1 MTVSRNMYNLKAIII
16 GSGMAGLAAGI
27 AMRQAGYEV
36 EIYEKTSKL
45 RPAGAGI
52 SLWSNGI
59 KILNKLG
66 LGKEVAAIGGEMNRM
81 EYRNHEG
88 EILNHV
94 NLMPLVE
101 RVGQRPYPVSRTDLQ
116 QMMLTAFGEADV
128 RMGMRC
134 VEVKQDADSATAIF
148 EDGTTATGDLVV
160 GADGIH
166 SVVREYLNGGKVEP
180 RYAGY
185 VNWNGIVEASPDLS
199 ESDVWVIYVGEGKR
213 ASMMPIGGN
222 RFYFFFG
229 CPKPK
234 GTQVEPKN
242 IRAELQETF
251 TDWAQPVQNLIEKLD
266 PEEVNRLEI
275 SDIDPLPHL
284 VNGRIA
290 LVGDS
295 AHATTPTLGQGGCQ
309 AMEDAEVL
317 CRYLVTTNIS
327 IEDALKRYEIER
339 KERVAQLVLK
349 ARKRTDT
356 IYNKEPDLTQEW
368 YRQLKREEE
377 KDVTDA
383 IAKIIL
389 GGPLH

>member
-1 MTVSRNMYNLKAIII
+1 MYNLKAIVI
-16 GSGMAGLAAGI
+16 GAGMAGLAAGI

-66 LGKEVAAIGGEMNRM
+66 LGKEIAAIGGEMNRM
-81 EYRNHEG
+81 EYLTHKG
-88 EILNHV
+88 ESLNDI
-94 NLMPLVE
+94 NLLPLME
-101 RVGQRPYPVSRTDLQ
+101 QVGQRPYPVSRTDLQ

-128 RMGMRC
+128 KMGMRC

-148 EDGTTATGDLVV
+148 EDGTTATGDVV
-160 GADGIH
+160 IGADGIH
-166 SVVREYLNGGKVEP
+166 SVVRSYLAGGKIES

-185 VNWNGIVEASPDLS
+185 VNWNGLVDASPDLA
-199 ESDVWVIYVGEGKR
+199 EKDVWVIYVGEGKR
-213 ASMMPIGGN
+213 ASMMPVGGD
-222 RFYFFFG
+222 RFYYFMG
-229 CPKPK
+229 CPKPQ
-234 GTQVEPKN
+234 GTKVSPEE
-242 IRAELQETF
+242 IRAELKETF
-251 TDWAQPVQNLIEKLD
+251 AGWAQPVQNLIDKLD
-266 PEEVNRLEI
+266 PQQTNRLEI

-284 VNGRIA
+284 VQGRIA

-317 CRYLVTTNIS
+317 CRYLITTNIS
-327 IEDALKRYEIER
+327 IEDALKRYEKER
-339 KERVAQLVLK
+339 KERVAKLTLK

-356 IYNKEPDLTQEW
+356 IYNKEPDLTQQW
-368 YRQLKREEE
+368 YKQLKGENPQ
-377 KDVTDA
+377 DVTGA

>member
-1 MTVSRNMYNLKAIII
+1 MYGLKTIII
-16 GSGMAGLAAGI
+16 GSGMAGLTAGI
-27 AMRQAGYEV
+27 SLRQAGYEV

-59 KILNKLG
+59 KVLNKIG
-66 LGKEVAAIGGEMNRM
+66 LGREVAAIGGQMNRM
-81 EYRNHEG
+81 EYRNHHG
-88 EILNHV
+88 EVLNDI
-94 NLMPLVE
+94 NLIPLVE
-101 RVGQRPYPVSRTDLQ
+101 KVGQRPYPVSRTDLQ
-116 QMMLTAFGEADV
+116 NMMLDAFGKEDV
-128 RMGMRC
+128 RLGMRC
-134 VEVKQDADSATAIF
+134 VSVEQDENSATAIF
-148 EDGTTATGDLVV
+148 EDGTTATGDVLI

-166 SVVREYLNGGKVEP
+166 SVVRNYVGGEKVEP
-180 RYAGY
+180 RYADY
-185 VNWNGIVEASPDLS
+185 VNWNGLVEASPDLA
-199 ESDVWVIYVGEGKR
+199 ESDVWVIYVGDGKR
-213 ASMMPIGGN
+213 ASMMPVGDN

-234 GTQVEPKN
+234 GTKVEPKD
-242 IRAELQETF
+242 IRAELAETF
-251 TDWAQPVQNLIEKLD
+251 AGWAQPVQNLIQKLD
-266 PEEVNRLEI
+266 PEQVNRLEI
-275 SDIDPLPHL
+275 SDIDPLDHL
-284 VNGRIA
+284 VKGRIA

-327 IEDALKRYEIER
+327 VEDALKRYEAER

-356 IYNKEPDLTQEW
+356 IYNKVPEKTQEW
-368 YRQLKREEE
+368 YEQLKQEEP

-383 IAKIIL
+383 ISKIIL
-389 GGPLH
+389 GGPFH

>member
-1 MTVSRNMYNLKAIII
+1 MYDLKVIII

-27 AMRQAGYEV
+27 AMRQVGYEV
-36 EIYEKTSKL
+36 EIYEKTRKL

-59 KILNKLG
+59 KVLNKLG

-81 EYRNHEG
+81 EYRNHQG
-88 EILNHV
+88 EILNNV

-101 RVGQRPYPVSRTDLQ
+101 QVGQRPYPVSRTDLQ

-134 VEVKQDADSATAIF
+134 VEVKQDAESATAIF
-148 EDGTTATGDLVV
+148 EDGSTATGDVIV
-160 GADGIH
+160 GADGIR

-185 VNWNGIVEASPDLS
+185 VNWNGIVEASPDLA

-222 RFYFFFG
+222 RFYFFMG

-234 GTQVEPKN
+234 GTKVEPKD
-242 IRAELQETF
+242 IRAELKSTF
-251 TDWAQPVQNLIEKLD
+251 EGWAQPVQNLITKLD
-266 PEEVNRLEI
+266 PEQVNRLEI

-284 VNGRIA
+284 VKGRIA

-317 CRYLVTTNIS
+317 CRYLITTNIGV
-327 IEDALKRYEIER
+327 EDALKRYETER

-356 IYNKEPDLTQEW
+356 IYNKEPDLTQQW
-368 YRQLKREEE
+368 YEQLKQETE

-389 GGPLH
+389 DGPLH

>member
-1 MTVSRNMYNLKAIII
+1 MYGLKAIII

-27 AMRQAGYEV
+27 AMRQVGYEV
-36 EIYEKTSKL
+36 EIYEKTRKL

-59 KILNKLG
+59 KVLNKLG

-81 EYRNHEG
+81 EYRNHHG
-88 EILNHV
+88 EVLNHV

-101 RVGQRPYPVSRTDLQ
+101 QVGQRPYPVSRTDLQ
-116 QMMLTAFGEADV
+116 EMMLTAFGEQDV
-128 RMGMRC
+128 QMGMRC

-148 EDGTTATGDLVV
+148 EDGSIATGDVII

-166 SVVREYLNGGKVEP
+166 SVVREYLGGGKVEP

-185 VNWNGIVEASPDLS
+185 VNWNGIVEASPDLA

-222 RFYFFFG
+222 RFYFFMG

-234 GTQVEPKN
+234 GTKVEPKD
-242 IRAELQETF
+242 IRAELKETF
-251 TDWAQPVQNLIEKLD
+251 TGWAQPVQNLIEKLD

-284 VNGRIA
+284 VKGRIA

-317 CRYLVTTNIS
+317 CCYLVTTNIS
-327 IEDALKRYEIER
+327 VEDALKRYEAER

-356 IYNKEPDLTQEW
+356 IYNKEPDLTQQW
-368 YRQLKREEE
+368 YEQLKQEEE

>member
-1 MTVSRNMYNLKAIII
+1 MYGLKVIII

-27 AMRQAGYEV
+27 AMRQMGYKV
-36 EIYEKTSKL
+36 EIYEKTRKL

-59 KILNKLG
+59 KVLNKLG

-81 EYRNHEG
+81 EYRNHQG
-88 EILNHV
+88 EILNNV
-94 NLMPLVE
+94 NLMPLIE
-101 RVGQRPYPVSRTDLQ
+101 QVGQRPYPVSRTDLQ

-134 VEVKQDADSATAIF
+134 VEVKQDAESATAIF
-148 EDGTTATGDLVV
+148 EDGSTATGDVIV
-160 GADGIH
+160 GADGIR

-185 VNWNGIVEASPDLS
+185 VNWNGIVEASPDLA

-222 RFYFFFG
+222 RFYFFMG

-234 GTQVEPKN
+234 GTKVEPKD
-242 IRAELQETF
+242 IRAELKSTF
-251 TDWAQPVQNLIEKLD
+251 EGWAQPVQNLIAKLD
-266 PEEVNRLEI
+266 PEQVNRLEI

-284 VNGRIA
+284 VKGRIA

-317 CRYLVTTNIS
+317 CRYLITTNIS
-327 IEDALKRYEIER
+327 VEDALKRYETER

-356 IYNKEPDLTQEW
+356 IYNKEPDLTQQW
-368 YRQLKREEE
+368 YEQLKQEAE

>member
-1 MTVSRNMYNLKAIII
+1 MYGLKAIII

-27 AMRQAGYEV
+27 SMRQAGYDV
-36 EIYEKTSKL
+36 EIYEKTRKL

-59 KILNKLG
+59 KVLNKLG
-66 LGKEVAAIGGEMNRM
+66 LGEKVAAIGGQMNRM
-81 EYRNHEG
+81 EYRSDRG
-88 EILNHV
+88 EILNDI
-94 NLMPLVE
+94 NLIPLME
-101 RVGQRPYPVSRTDLQ
+101 QVGERPYPVSRTDLQ
-116 QMMLTAFGEADV
+116 QMMLEAFGESDV

-134 VEVKQDADSATAIF
+134 VEVKQDAETATAIF
-148 EDGTTATGDLVV
+148 EDGSSATGDLVI

-166 SVVREYLNGGKVEP
+166 SVVRSYLTDNKVES

-185 VNWNGIVEASPDLS
+185 VNWNGLVEASSDLA
-199 ESDVWVIYVGEGKR
+199 ESDVWVIYVGQGKR
-213 ASMMPIGGN
+213 ASMMPVGGN

-229 CPKPK
+229 CRRPQ
-234 GTQVEPKN
+234 GTKVEAKD

-251 TDWAQPVQNLIEKLD
+251 AGWAQPVQNLIAKID
-266 PEEVNRLEI
+266 PEQVNRLEI
-275 SDIDPLPHL
+275 SDIDPLSHL
-284 VNGRIA
+284 VKGRIA

-317 CRYLVTTNIS
+317 CRYLITTNIS
-327 IEDALKRYEIER
+327 VEDALQRYERER
-339 KERVAQLVLK
+339 KERVKQLVLK

-368 YRQLKREEE
+368 YEQLKQEEE

>member
-1 MTVSRNMYNLKAIII
+1 MYDLKAIII

-27 AMRQAGYEV
+27 AMRQAGYEI
-36 EIYEKTSKL
+36 EIYEKTTKL

-59 KILNKLG
+59 KVLNKLG

-81 EYRNHEG
+81 EYRNDRG
-88 EILNHV
+88 EVLNHV

-101 RVGQRPYPVSRTDLQ
+101 QVGQRPYPVSRTDLQ
-116 QMMLTAFGEADV
+116 QMMLTAFGEADIN
-128 RMGMRC
+128 MGMRC
-134 VEVKQDADSATAIF
+134 VEVKQDANSATAIF
-148 EDGTTATGDLVV
+148 EDGTTATGDVII

-166 SVVREYLNGGKVEP
+166 SVVREYLGGGKVEP

-185 VNWNGIVEASPDLS
+185 VNWNGIVQASPDLG
-199 ESDVWVIYVGEGKR
+199 ESDVWVIYVGKGKR

-222 RFYFFFG
+222 RFYFFMG

-234 GTQVEPKN
+234 GTKVEPQD
-242 IRAELQETF
+242 IRAELKETF
-251 TDWAQPVQNLIEKLD
+251 TGWAQPVQNLIEKLD
-266 PEEVNRLEI
+266 PEKVNRLEI
-275 SDIDPLPHL
+275 SDIDPLPYL
-284 VNGRIA
+284 VKGRIA
-290 LVGDS
+290 LIGDS

-317 CRYLVTTNIS
+317 CRYLVTTNLS
-327 IEDALKRYEIER
+327 VEDALKRYETER

-356 IYNKEPDLTQEW
+356 IYNKEPDLTQQW
-368 YRQLKREEE
+368 YEQLKQETE

>member
-1 MTVSRNMYNLKAIII
+1 MYDLKAIII

-27 AMRQAGYEV
+27 AMRQAGYEI
-36 EIYEKTSKL
+36 EIYEKTTKL

-81 EYRNHEG
+81 EYRNDRG
-88 EILNHV
+88 EVLNHV

-101 RVGQRPYPVSRTDLQ
+101 QVGQRPYPVSRTDLQ
-116 QMMLTAFGEADV
+116 QMMLTAFGQADIN
-128 RMGMRC
+128 MGMRC
-134 VEVKQDADSATAIF
+134 VEVKQDANSATAIF
-148 EDGTTATGDLVV
+148 EDGTTATGDVII

-166 SVVREYLNGGKVEP
+166 SVVREYLGGGKVEP

-185 VNWNGIVEASPDLS
+185 VNWNGIVQASPDLG
-199 ESDVWVIYVGEGKR
+199 ESDVWVIYVGKGKR

-222 RFYFFFG
+222 RFYFFMG

-234 GTQVEPKN
+234 GTKVEPQD
-242 IRAELQETF
+242 IRAELKETF
-251 TDWAQPVQNLIEKLD
+251 TGWAQPVQNLIEKLD
-266 PEEVNRLEI
+266 PEKVNRLEI

-284 VNGRIA
+284 VKGRIA
-290 LVGDS
+290 LIGDS

-317 CRYLVTTNIS
+317 CRYLVTTNLS
-327 IEDALKRYEIER
+327 VEDALKRYETER
-339 KERVAQLVLK
+339 KERVAQLVLT

-356 IYNKEPDLTQEW
+356 IYNKEPDLTQQW
-368 YRQLKREEE
+368 YKQLKQETE

>member
-1 MTVSRNMYNLKAIII
+1 MYELKAIIV
-16 GSGMAGLAAGI
+16 GAGMAGLAAGI

-66 LGKEVAAIGGEMNRM
+66 LGKEVAAIGGQMNRM
-81 EYRNHEG
+81 EYLSHKG
-88 EILNHV
+88 ESLNNI
-94 NLMPLVE
+94 NLLSFIE
-101 RVGQRPYPVSRTDLQ
+101 QVGQRPYPVSRTDLQ
-116 QMMLTAFGEADV
+116 QMMLEAFGEADV

-134 VEVKQDADSATAIF
+134 VEVKQDAESATAIF
-148 EDGTTATGDLVV
+148 EDGSTATGDVV
-160 GADGIH
+160 IGADGIH
-166 SVVREYLNGGKVEP
+166 SVVRTYLGGGKIEP

-185 VNWNGIVEASPDLS
+185 VNWNGLVDASPDLAP
-199 ESDVWVIYVGEGKR
+199 SDAWVIYVGEGKR
-213 ASMMPIGGN
+213 ASMMPVGDN
-222 RFYFFFG
+222 RFYYFMG
-229 CPKPK
+229 CPKPQ
-234 GTQVEPKN
+234 GTLKPED
-242 IRAELQETF
+242 IRAELKETF
-251 TDWAQPVQNLIEKLD
+251 AGWVQPVQNLIEKLD
-266 PEEVNRLEI
+266 PEQTNRLEI
-275 SDIDPLPHL
+275 TDIDPLPQL
-284 VNGRIA
+284 VKGRIA

-327 IEDALKRYEIER
+327 VEDALKRYQAER
-339 KERVAQLVLK
+339 KERVANLVLK

-368 YRQLKREEE
+368 YEQLKQEKE

-389 GGPLH
+389 SGPLH

>member
-1 MTVSRNMYNLKAIII
+1 MYGLKAIII

-36 EIYEKTSKL
+36 EIYEKTRKL

-59 KILNKLG
+59 KVLNKLG

-81 EYRNHEG
+81 EYRNHQG
-88 EILNHV
+88 EVLNHV

-101 RVGQRPYPVSRTDLQ
+101 QVGQRPYPVSRTDLQ

-148 EDGTTATGDLVV
+148 EDGSIATGDVII

-185 VNWNGIVEASPDLS
+185 VNWNGIVEASPDLA

-222 RFYFFFG
+222 RFYFFMG

-234 GTQVEPKN
+234 GTKVEPQD
-242 IRAELQETF
+242 IRAELKATF
-251 TDWAQPVQNLIEKLD
+251 TGWAQPVQNLIEKLD
-266 PEEVNRLEI
+266 PEQINRLEI
-275 SDIDPLPHL
+275 SDIDPLAHL
-284 VNGRIA
+284 VKGRIA

-327 IEDALKRYEIER
+327 VEDALKRYETER

-368 YRQLKREEE
+368 YEQLKQEEE

>member
-1 MTVSRNMYNLKAIII
+1 MYNLKAIVI
-16 GSGMAGLAAGI
+16 GAGMAGLSTGI
-27 AMRQAGYEV
+27 ALRQAGYEV

-59 KILNKLG
+59 KVLNKLG
-66 LGKEVAAIGGEMNRM
+66 LGKEVAAIGGQMNRM
-81 EYRNHEG
+81 EYRNHQG
-88 EILNHV
+88 EVLNGV
-94 NLMPLVE
+94 NLIPLME
-101 RVGQRPYPVSRTDLQ
+101 QVGQRPYPVSRTDLQ
-116 QMMLTAFGEADV
+116 QMMLQAFGEADV
-128 RMGMRC
+128 RMSMRC

-148 EDGTTATGDLVV
+148 EDGSTATGDVV
-160 GADGIH
+160 IGADGVH
-166 SVVREYLNGGKVEP
+166 SVVRTYLNGGKIEP

-185 VNWNGIVEASPDLS
+185 VNWNGIVEASPDLAD
-199 ESDVWVIYVGEGKR
+199 SDVWVIYVGEGKR

-229 CPKPK
+229 CPKPQ
-234 GTQVEPKN
+234 GTKVPPEE
-242 IRAELQETF
+242 ICAELKEIF
-251 TDWAQPVQNLIEKLD
+251 AGWAQPVQNLIDKLD
-266 PEEVNRLEI
+266 PEQVNRLEI
-275 SDIDPLPHL
+275 GDIDPLPHL
-284 VNGRIA
+284 VKGRIA

-327 IEDALKRYEIER
+327 VEDALKRYEAER
-339 KERVAQLVLK
+339 KERVKNLVLK

-356 IYNKEPDLTQEW
+356 IYNKEPDLTQQW
-368 YRQLKREEE
+368 YEQLKQEQEQ
-377 KDVTDA
+377 DVTNA

>member
-1 MTVSRNMYNLKAIII
+1 MYDLKAIII

-27 AMRQAGYEV
+27 AMRQVGYEV
-36 EIYEKTSKL
+36 KVYEKTRQL

-59 KILNKLG
+59 KVLNKLG

-81 EYRNHEG
+81 EYRNHQG
-88 EILNHV
+88 EVLNNV

-101 RVGQRPYPVSRTDLQ
+101 QVGQRPYPVSRTDLQ
-116 QMMLTAFGEADV
+116 QMMLTAFGETDV

-148 EDGTTATGDLVV
+148 EDGSIATGDVII
-160 GADGIH
+160 GADGIR
-166 SVVREYLNGGKVEP
+166 SVVREYLNGGKIEP

-185 VNWNGIVEASPDLS
+185 VNWNGIVEASSDLA

-222 RFYFFFG
+222 RFYFFMG

-234 GTQVEPKN
+234 GTKIEPKD
-242 IRAELQETF
+242 IRAELKSTF
-251 TDWAQPVQNLIEKLD
+251 EGWAQPVQNLIAKLD
-266 PEEVNRLEI
+266 PEQVNRLEI

-284 VNGRIA
+284 VKGRIA

-317 CRYLVTTNIS
+317 CRYLITTNIS
-327 IEDALKRYEIER
+327 VEDALKRYETER
-339 KERVAQLVLK
+339 KARVAQLVLK

-356 IYNKEPDLTQEW
+356 IYNKEPDLTQQW
-368 YRQLKREEE
+368 YEQLKQEAE

>member
-1 MTVSRNMYNLKAIII
+1 MYGLKAIII
-16 GSGMAGLAAGI
+16 GSGMAGLTAGI
-27 AMRQAGYEV
+27 EMRQAGYDV
-36 EIYEKTSKL
+36 EIYEKTRKL

-59 KILNKLG
+59 KVLNRLG
-66 LGKEVAAIGGEMNRM
+66 LGEEVAAIGGQMNRM
-81 EYRNHEG
+81 EYLTHQG
-88 EILNHV
+88 EVLNHI

-101 RVGQRPYPVSRTDLQ
+101 QVGQRPYPVSRTELQ
-116 QMMLTAFGEADV
+116 QMMLKAFGEADV
-128 RMGMRC
+128 QMGMRC
-134 VEVKQDADSATAIF
+134 VEVKQDAESATAIF
-148 EDGTTATGDLVV
+148 EDGSTATGDVV
-160 GADGIH
+160 IGADGIH
-166 SVVREYLNGGKVEP
+166 SVVRSYLNGSKVET

-185 VNWNGIVEASPDLS
+185 VNWNGLVKTSPDLA

-213 ASMMPIGGN
+213 ASMMPVGGN

-234 GTQVEPKN
+234 GTRVEPQN
-242 IRAELQETF
+242 IRTELQETF
-251 TDWAQPVQNLIEKLD
+251 AGWAQPVQNLIAKID
-266 PEEVNRLEI
+266 PLQVNRLEI

-284 VNGRIA
+284 VKGRIA

-317 CRYLVTTNIS
+317 CRYLITTNIS
-327 IEDALKRYEIER
+327 VEDALKRYEAER
-339 KERVAQLVLK
+339 KERVKQLVLR

-356 IYNKEPDLTQEW
+356 IYNKEPDLTRQW
-368 YRQLKREEE
+368 YEQLKQEDEA
-377 KDVTDA
+377 DVTNA
-383 IAKIIL
+383 ISKIIL

>member
-1 MTVSRNMYNLKAIII
+1 MYGLKTIII
-16 GSGMAGLAAGI
+16 GSGMAGLTAGI
-27 AMRQAGYEV
+27 SLRQAGYEV

-59 KILNKLG
+59 KVLNKLG
-66 LGKEVAAIGGEMNRM
+66 LGREVAAIGGQMNRM
-81 EYRNHEG
+81 EYRNHHG
-88 EILNHV
+88 EVLNNI
-94 NLMPLVE
+94 NLISLVE
-101 RVGQRPYPVSRTDLQ
+101 KVGQRPYPVSRTDLQ
-116 QMMLTAFGEADV
+116 NMMLDAFGKEDV
-128 RMGMRC
+128 HLGMRC
-134 VEVKQDADSATAIF
+134 VSVEQDEKSATAIF
-148 EDGTTATGDLVV
+148 EDGTTATGEVLI

-166 SVVREYLNGGKVEP
+166 SVVRNYVGGEKVEP
-180 RYAGY
+180 RYADY
-185 VNWNGIVEASPDLS
+185 VNWNGIVEASPDLA
-199 ESDVWVIYVGEGKR
+199 ESDVWVIYVGDGKR
-213 ASMMPIGGN
+213 ASMMPIGDN

-234 GTQVEPKN
+234 GTKVEPKD
-242 IRAELQETF
+242 IRAELAETF
-251 TDWAQPVQNLIEKLD
+251 AGWAQPVQNLIQKLD
-266 PEEVNRLEI
+266 PEQVNRLEI

-284 VNGRIA
+284 VKGRIA

-327 IEDALKRYEIER
+327 VEDALKRYEAAR

-356 IYNKEPDLTQEW
+356 IYNKVPEKTQQW
-368 YRQLKREEE
+368 YEQLKQEKP

-383 IAKIIL
+383 ISKIIL
-389 GGPLH
+389 GGPLR

>member
-1 MTVSRNMYNLKAIII
+1 MYELKAVII
-16 GSGMAGLAAGI
+16 GAGMAGLSAGI
-27 AMRQAGYEV
+27 ALRQSGYEV

-59 KILNKLG
+59 KILNRLG
-66 LGKEVAAIGGEMNRM
+66 LGEEVAAIGGQMNRM
-81 EYRNHEG
+81 EYRSHKDEV
-88 EILNHV
+88 LNHV
-94 NLMPLVE
+94 NLMSLVE
-101 RVGQRPYPVSRTDLQ
+101 QVGQRPYPVSRTDLQ
-116 QMMLTAFGEADV
+116 QMMLDAFGEADV

-148 EDGTTATGDLVV
+148 EDGSTATGDVV
-160 GADGIH
+160 IGADGIH
-166 SVVREYLNGGKVEP
+166 SVVRTYLMGKKIEP

-185 VNWNGIVEASPDLS
+185 VNWNGIVDASPDLA

-213 ASMMPIGGN
+213 ASMMPIGGD

-229 CPKPK
+229 CPKPL
-234 GTQVEPKN
+234 GTKVEPKD
-242 IRAELQETF
+242 IRAELYETF
-251 TDWAQPVQNLIEKLD
+251 AGWAQPVQNLITKLD
-266 PEEVNRLEI
+266 PEQVNRLEI
-275 SDIDPLPHL
+275 SDIDPLPNL
-284 VNGRIA
+284 VKGRIA

-295 AHATTPTLGQGGCQ
+295 GHATTPTLGQGGCQ

-317 CRYLVTTNIS
+317 CRYLITTNLS
-327 IEDALKRYEIER
+327 VEDALKRYEAER

-356 IYNKEPDLTQEW
+356 IYNKEPDLTQQW
-368 YRQLKREEE
+368 YEQLKDERE

-383 IAKIIL
+383 LAKIIL